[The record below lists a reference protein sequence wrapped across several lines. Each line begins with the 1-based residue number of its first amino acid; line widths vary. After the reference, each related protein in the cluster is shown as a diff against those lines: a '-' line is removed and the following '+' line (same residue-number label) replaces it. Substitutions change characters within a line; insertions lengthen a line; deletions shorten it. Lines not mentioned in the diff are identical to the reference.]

1 MAFIA
6 RFIVTSCSVLVAA
19 CAARP
24 PITYESAIA
33 ENAKRPDAGPAQE
46 WATSVLS
53 PFWDAQIAG
62 LMKNCL
68 DPASPEA
75 PSHGRLVIRFS
86 RRGVTVPFKDG
97 VPASFPGCLSSS
109 VMSLTWPQSPFEGL
123 YLAVEVTVKPSD
135 PSVAAGEADAIMDAM
150 SRSNTSLQRK
160 RER

>member
-1 MAFIA
+1 MAVIA
-6 RFIVTSCSVLVAA
+6 RFIVTSVSVFLAA

-33 ENAKRPDAGPAQE
+33 ANAKRPDAAPAQE

-62 LMKNCL
+62 LMEKCL
-68 DPASPEA
+68 DATSREVPTS
-75 PSHGRLVIRFS
+75 SRLVIRLA

-97 VPASFPGCLSSS
+97 APASFASCLSSS
-109 VMSLTWPQSPFEGL
+109 VKSLTWPQSPFEGL
-123 YLAVEVTVKPSD
+123 YLAVEVNVEPPD
-135 PSVAAGEADAIMDAM
+135 PTAAAAEAEAILDAM
-150 SRSNTSLQRK
+150 SRSNTSLERK